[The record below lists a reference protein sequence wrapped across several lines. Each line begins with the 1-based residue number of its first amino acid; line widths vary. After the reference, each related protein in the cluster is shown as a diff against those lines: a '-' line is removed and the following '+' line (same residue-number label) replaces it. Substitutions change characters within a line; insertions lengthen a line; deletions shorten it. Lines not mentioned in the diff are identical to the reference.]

1 MNTQTLFVII
11 GSVSGAYLWLV
22 DTAIIKALKLGRFHL
37 HLQYSVTLWCEY
49 YGGMWKLFVHLNCYS
64 GEKRFSYDCNEC
76 TKKGHFTKC
85 LRSSSNPAGGEVY
98 DKWCCQKTSTLALLL
113 WEKIKCHFIWISL
126 IHSLT
131 HTYTA
136 WKTMHRLMF
145 SAINVFINACH
156 TLYSWDIG

>member
-85 LRSSSNPAGGEVY
+85 LRSSSNPAGGGGLWQMMLSENKY
-98 DKWCCQKTSTLALLL
+98 FGSFALG
-113 WEKIKCHFIWISL
+113 ENKMSFYMDFSHSPSNTY
-126 IHSLT
+126 IHSMKNNAS
-131 HTYTA
+131 TYVQCN
-136 WKTMHRLMF
+136 KCFH
-145 SAINVFINACH
+145 
-156 TLYSWDIG
+156 